1 MGLTSHLLMYVLT
14 GCCFFTE
21 NLCGPIQTQHHFV
34 SYQPDGG
41 RVVQMTSDK
50 RGEYHLERNTGNTE
64 KETLVYFENNSQGEV
79 FYVETKERTSFIDPS
94 NSRERGKGTVP
105 LKVEKDVNKM
115 NLEEQVGAM
124 IKILDDIPDAVV
136 FAKR

>member
-1 MGLTSHLLMYVLT
+1 M
-14 GCCFFTE
+14 
-21 NLCGPIQTQHHFV
+21 
-34 SYQPDGG
+34 
-41 RVVQMTSDK
+41 
-50 RGEYHLERNTGNTE
+50 ERNTGNTE